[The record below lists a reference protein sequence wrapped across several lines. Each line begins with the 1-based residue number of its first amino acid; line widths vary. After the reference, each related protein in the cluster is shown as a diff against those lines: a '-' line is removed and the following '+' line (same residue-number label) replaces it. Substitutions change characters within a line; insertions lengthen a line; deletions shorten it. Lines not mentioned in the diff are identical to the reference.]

1 MPVPAPAQ
9 PAGFSAAAT
18 ADLQVPP
25 AALAKAISLVTEAA
39 TAVAP
44 KGARVQVEPGRLDSR
59 LVLAPCARAEAS
71 LPPGMPAWGRV
82 RVGLRCVEGAV
93 RWSVFL
99 PMNVQ
104 VLAPALVVT
113 STLPAGA
120 KLEATQLRRVEVDWS
135 AAGGALFDNDQDLLG
150 RTLARALAA
159 GQPVQAAHIAPRQ
172 WFAQG
177 ETVRIVAVGSGFSVV
192 SEGQALMPGLEGKS
206 VRIQTE
212 SGRIVMGR
220 PVGERRVEVS
230 L

>member
-1 MPVPAPAQ
+1 
-9 PAGFSAAAT
+9 
-18 ADLQVPP
+18 
-25 AALAKAISLVTEAA
+25 
-39 TAVAP
+39 VAP
-44 KGARVQVEPGRLDSR
+44 QGARVQVEAGRLDSR

-82 RVGLRCVEGAV
+82 RVGLRCVEGPV

-99 PMNVQ
+99 PVNVQ
-104 VLAPALVVT
+104 VQAPATVVST
-113 STLPAGA
+113 TLPAGA
-120 KLEATQLRRVEVDWS
+120 KLEASHLRRVEVDWS
-135 AAGGALFDNDQDLLG
+135 TADGALFDQPADIVG
-150 RTLARALAA
+150 RTLGRALSA
-159 GQPVQAAHIAPRQ
+159 GQPVQTSHLMPRQ

-177 ETVRIVAVGSGFSVV
+177 DTVRIVATGSGFSIV